1 MKSTPERTISRLNDT
16 EEQTSNVEDR
26 LVAKRKKNQ
35 NLRDVW
41 DNINHNTHII
51 EVPEGKERERQ
62 KTYLKR

>member
-26 LVAKRKKNQ
+26 LVAKRKKKNP
-35 NLRDVW
+35 NLRDLW

-51 EVPEGKERERQ
+51 EVPEGKERDR
-62 KTYLKR
+62 KPI

>member
-16 EEQTSNVEDR
+16 EEQTGNVEDR

-51 EVPEGKERERQ
+51 EVPEGKEKKGQ
-62 KTYLKR
+62 QTYLKK